1 MLKKA
6 LRLFVI
12 KNRFEAWA
20 VIYAVAVGAMTR
32 GTQYLSLYPGIFG
45 WILFAACSGAVF
57 MAGAKILDGTRAPA
71 HRRGSLARLVARARQ
86 G

>member
-20 VIYAVAVGAMTR
+20 VIYAIAVGAMTR
-32 GTQYLSLYPGIFG
+32 GAQYLQLYPGAMG
-45 WILFAACSGAVF
+45 WILFAACSSAVF

-71 HRRGSLARLVARARQ
+71 YRRAALTRLVARARQ
-86 G
+86 S